1 MNLILSWVKSGL
13 LFGIFSSVILMLCP
27 NQTYQKYISLVIG
40 FVFILVMMH
49 PILYLL
55 HMDNMTY
62 TSFVQNYIRIQFDEN
77 TLSDTEQSLYEE
89 TVRIQ
94 LQAGLK
100 DGGYPVK
107 NIDLDADTN
116 GIIRAVTLYFSSE
129 IMETEVLEQYLKNLF
144 GEDVTINYEME

>member
-13 LFGIFSSVILMLCP
+13 LFGIFASVILMLCP

-49 PILYLL
+49 PISYLL
-55 HMDNMTY
+55 HVDNLTY
-62 TSFVQNYIRIQFDEN
+62 TSFLQNYIRIEYDEN
-77 TLSDTEQSLYEE
+77 TLSDTEQTLYKE

-94 LQAGLK
+94 LEAGLQ

-107 NIDLDADTN
+107 NIDLDADMN
-116 GIIRAVTLYFSSE
+116 GKIRNVTLHFSSE
-129 IMETEVLEQYLKNLF
+129 IKETEVLERYLKNLF
-144 GEDVTINYEME
+144 GEDVSINYEME